1 MISQHPSL
9 VLIDISKVMSIVTVV
24 TTSMLLPND
33 LSPLLMY
40 HSVTIGVV
48 LIPVEKVIMRSSP
61 ASSLLQL

>member
-48 LIPVEKVIMRSSP
+48 LIPVEKVIM
-61 ASSLLQL
+61 